1 MVYEEINSNESS
13 RLLAAIPPQQYAST
27 SQNVTKYLNNL
38 ITFN

>member
-27 SQNVTKYLNNL
+27 AENVTKYLNN
-38 ITFN
+38 FNYF